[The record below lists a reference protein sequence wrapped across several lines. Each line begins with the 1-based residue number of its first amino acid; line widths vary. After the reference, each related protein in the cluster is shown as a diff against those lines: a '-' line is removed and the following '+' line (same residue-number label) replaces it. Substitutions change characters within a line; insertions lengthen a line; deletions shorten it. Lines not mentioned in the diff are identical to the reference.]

1 MATMARSP
9 FLAVLAIALV
19 ITALSCGSCPPAPS
33 VASISPSSATAGGSQ
48 FLLTVNGNDF
58 RRYSLVV
65 WNGSFLVTSFVNSHQ
80 LLAIVSAAEIAQPG
94 TALVF
99 VFNPPE
105 GGTTFGGIGVMS
117 QAPSITGCG
126 GKNSNAVSF
135 TIKP

>member
-19 ITALSCGSCPPAPS
+19 ITALSCGTCPPAPS
-33 VASISPSSATAGGSQ
+33 VASISPSSATAGSSQ

-58 RRYSLVV
+58 RSYSLVV
-65 WNGSFLVTSFVNSHQ
+65 WNGSFQVTSFVNSHQ
-80 LLAIVSAAEIAQPG
+80 LVAVVPAAEIAQPG
-94 TALVF
+94 TALVL

-105 GGTTFGGIGVMS
+105 GGTTFGGIGIMS
-117 QAPSITGCG
+117 KPLSITGCG
-126 GKNSNAVSF
+126 SKNSNAVSF